1 MPGTYVVARS
11 LFSFQLLIVCN
22 VFFIWFPFTVPQILA
37 LLADQN
43 LPADVEAN
51 MNAVTYSSRFAVAL
65 FFDQSPDFINLGS
78 GVCAKYFDGDDVMRY
93 MSVDSLKRNCGESNY

>member
-1 MPGTYVVARS
+1 M
-11 LFSFQLLIVCN
+11 LL

-51 MNAVTYSSRFAVAL
+51 MNTVTYSSRFAMAL
-65 FFDQSPDFINLGS
+65 FFDQSTDFNLGS

-93 MSVDSLKRNCGESNY
+93 MSVDSLKRNCSESNNKRRPILDFSTYIQQCFCR